1 MLKKMSF
8 LKEIGDESSILK
20 LIVCLV

>member
-8 LKEIGDESSILK
+8 LKEIVDESSILK
-20 LIVCLV
+20 LVVYLV

>member
-20 LIVCLV
+20 LIVCLI